1 MKFTLLGSASSFGT
15 PAAGN
20 FWGVCDPLEARN
32 RRSRACLL
40 VESATTRIIVDATP
54 DLRQQLNDY
63 NVSDVDAVLL
73 THGHSD
79 HINGVDDLRALAV
92 HHKKQLDIYGDQE
105 TLDEVGRR
113 WPYVFR
119 VDDPAYY
126 SAFAVARVI
135 PRYGRLRIGDIDIEC
150 FEQDHTVMK
159 SIGYRFGDVA
169 YSVDMAHL
177 SEEALRALDGVKTWI
192 VDGNGYRRD
201 KPMTHATFGQ
211 IAQWVDRLGPDM
223 TYITVLTTFMDY
235 QTMCGELPAH
245 IRPAYDGLVI
255 ETA

>member
-20 FWGVCDPLEARN
+20 FWGVCDPNEPRN
-32 RRSRACLL
+32 RRNRTSLL
-40 VESATTRIIVDATP
+40 IESTTTRLIVDATP
-54 DLRQQLNDY
+54 DLRQQMNEY
-63 NVSDVDAVLL
+63 NINNLDAVLL

-79 HINGVDDLRALAV
+79 HINGVDDLRALAI

-105 TLDEVGRR
+105 TLDEVKRR
-113 WPYVFR
+113 WPYIFHI
-119 VDDPAYY
+119 DNPAYY
-126 SAFAVARVI
+126 SAFAVPCVI
-135 PRYGRLRIGDIDIEC
+135 PRYGDLQIGDIAVNC

-177 SEEALRALDGVKTWI
+177 SEEALQALEGVKIWI

-201 KPMTHATFGQ
+201 KPQTHATFAQ
-211 IAQWVDRLGPDM
+211 IEKWAERLKPEM

-235 QTMCGELPAH
+235 KTMCDELPPH

-255 ETA
+255 EV